1 MFSGKALLKIEAS
14 DIEYVVVSDS
24 IPLPNGKITKKLR
37 QVYLLRR
44 SCPTLLVLL
53 VQKHRY

>member
-1 MFSGKALLKIEAS
+1 VFSGKALLKIEAS